1 MPLVFLPDNTTPA
14 PASSLTLD
22 YSYAIL
28 WIVTTFHFKL
38 IPSVTL
44 DLFHHWRKHMIHRT
58 AKEALLRLAS
68 QFPVIGITGPRQSGK
83 STLAKATFPDKR
95 YITFDDK
102 TIRELAASNP
112 SDFIAAFPAGAVIDE
127 AQKVPEIFD
136 ALKMHID
143 STGFMPGKFILTGSS
158 QFRLKQNM
166 TDSMAC
172 RAAFLILLPFSVKE
186 LNDEEILP
194 DNPYD
199 IIFGG
204 QYPPLYDPEK
214 HFISEDWYE
223 SYIDTYLDLDVRD
236 QINAENLSTFRKF
249 IQICAIH
256 SGQLLSMDSIA
267 RDVGISAPTVKK
279 WLSILEASFIIH
291 FLEPDTNNL
300 GRSIVKTP
308 KLYFIDSGLL
318 CHLLRLDA
326 KEELLLSR
334 YKGAVVET
342 FAVAEL
348 LKHRMNLG
356 KKPNLTF
363 FRDSKG
369 FEVDTIADWKHTFAI
384 EIKSANAPE
393 AKLSANTR
401 KYLALRGDA
410 DARNA
415 VFYLGDISMNING
428 TSYVSWKDWGTFLS

>member
-1 MPLVFLPDNTTPA
+1 
-14 PASSLTLD
+14 
-22 YSYAIL
+22 
-28 WIVTTFHFKL
+28 
-38 IPSVTL
+38 
-44 DLFHHWRKHMIHRT
+44 MINRT

-83 STLAKATFPDKR
+83 STLTKAVFPNKR
-95 YITFDDK
+95 YVTFDDR
-102 TIRELAASNP
+102 TMRELAISNP
-112 SDFIAAFPAGAVIDE
+112 SDFITAFPDGAIIDE

-136 ALKMHID
+136 ALKMHVD
-143 STGFMPGKFILTGSS
+143 NSEFTPGKFILTGSS

-166 TDSMAC
+166 TDSMAG
-172 RAAFLILLPFSVKE
+172 RVTFLKLLPFSVKE
-186 LNDEEILP
+186 LKDEGVLS

-204 QYPPLYDPEK
+204 QYPPLHDPEK
-214 HFISEDWYE
+214 HFIPEDWYE

-236 QINAENLSTFRKF
+236 QINADNLSTFKKF
-249 IQICAIH
+249 IQVCAIY

-267 RDVGISAPTVKK
+267 RDVGVSAPTIKK
-279 WLSILEASFIIH
+279 WLSILETSFIIH

-300 GRSIVKTP
+300 GKSIVKTP
-308 KLYFIDSGLL
+308 KLYFVDSGLL
-318 CHLLRLDA
+318 CHLLRLDS

-334 YKGAVVET
+334 HKGAVVET

-348 LKHRMNLG
+348 LKQRMNQG
-356 KKPNLTF
+356 KKPNLSF

-393 AKLSANTR
+393 AKLSANTK
-401 KYLALRGDA
+401 KYLELRKD
-410 DARNA
+410 DNARNA
-415 VFYLGDISMNING
+415 VFYLGNVSMTING
-428 TSYVSWKDWGTFLS
+428 TSYVAWKDWEDFL

>member
-1 MPLVFLPDNTTPA
+1 
-14 PASSLTLD
+14 
-22 YSYAIL
+22 
-28 WIVTTFHFKL
+28 
-38 IPSVTL
+38 
-44 DLFHHWRKHMIHRT
+44 MINRT

-83 STLAKATFPDKR
+83 STLTKAVFPNKR
-95 YITFDDK
+95 YVTFDDR
-102 TIRELAASNP
+102 TMRELAISNP
-112 SDFIAAFPAGAVIDE
+112 SDFIAAFPDGAIIDE

-143 STGFMPGKFILTGSS
+143 NSEFTPGKFILTGSS

-166 TDSMAC
+166 TDSMAG
-172 RAAFLILLPFSVKE
+172 RVTFLKLLPFSVKE
-186 LNDEEILP
+186 LKDEGVLS

-204 QYPPLYDPEK
+204 QYPPLHDPEK
-214 HFISEDWYE
+214 HFIPEDWYE

-236 QINAENLSTFRKF
+236 QINADNLSTFKKF
-249 IQICAIH
+249 IQVCAIY

-267 RDVGISAPTVKK
+267 RDVGVSAPTIKK
-279 WLSILEASFIIH
+279 WLSILETSFIIH

-300 GRSIVKTP
+300 GKSIVKTP

-318 CHLLRLDA
+318 CHLLRLDS

-334 YKGAVVET
+334 HKGAVVET

-348 LKHRMNLG
+348 LKQRMNQG
-356 KKPNLTF
+356 KKPNLSF

-393 AKLSANTR
+393 AKLSANTK
-401 KYLALRGDA
+401 KYLELRKD
-410 DARNA
+410 DNARNA
-415 VFYLGDISMNING
+415 VFYLGDVSMTING
-428 TSYVSWKDWGTFLS
+428 TSYVAWKDWGDFL

>member
-1 MPLVFLPDNTTPA
+1 
-14 PASSLTLD
+14 
-22 YSYAIL
+22 
-28 WIVTTFHFKL
+28 
-38 IPSVTL
+38 
-44 DLFHHWRKHMIHRT
+44 MINRT

-83 STLAKATFPDKR
+83 STLTKAVFPNKR
-95 YITFDDK
+95 YVTFDDR
-102 TIRELAASNP
+102 TMRELAISNP
-112 SDFIAAFPAGAVIDE
+112 SDFIAAFPDGAIIDE

-136 ALKMHID
+136 ALKMHVD
-143 STGFMPGKFILTGSS
+143 NSEFTPGKFILTGSS

-166 TDSMAC
+166 TDSMAG
-172 RAAFLILLPFSVKE
+172 RVTFLKLLPFSVKE
-186 LNDEEILP
+186 LKDEGVLS

-204 QYPPLYDPEK
+204 QYPPLHDPEK
-214 HFISEDWYE
+214 HFIPEDWYE

-236 QINAENLSTFRKF
+236 QIKADNLSTFKKF
-249 IQICAIH
+249 IQVCAIY

-267 RDVGISAPTVKK
+267 RDVGVSAPTIKK
-279 WLSILEASFIIH
+279 WLSILETSFIIH

-300 GRSIVKTP
+300 GKSIVKTP
-308 KLYFIDSGLL
+308 KLYFVDSGLL
-318 CHLLRLDA
+318 CHLLRLDS

-334 YKGAVVET
+334 HKGAVVET

-348 LKHRMNLG
+348 LKQRMNQG
-356 KKPNLTF
+356 KKPNLSF

-393 AKLSANTR
+393 AKLSANTK
-401 KYLALRGDA
+401 KYLELRKD
-410 DARNA
+410 DNARNA
-415 VFYLGDISMNING
+415 VFYLGDVSMTING
-428 TSYVSWKDWGTFLS
+428 TSYVAWKDWGDFL

>member
-1 MPLVFLPDNTTPA
+1 
-14 PASSLTLD
+14 
-22 YSYAIL
+22 
-28 WIVTTFHFKL
+28 
-38 IPSVTL
+38 
-44 DLFHHWRKHMIHRT
+44 MINRT

-83 STLAKATFPDKR
+83 STLTKAVFPNKR
-95 YITFDDK
+95 YVTFDDR
-102 TIRELAASNP
+102 TMRELAISNP
-112 SDFIAAFPAGAVIDE
+112 SDFIAAFPDGAIIDE

-136 ALKMHID
+136 ALKMRVD
-143 STGFMPGKFILTGSS
+143 NSEFTPGKYILTGSS

-166 TDSMAC
+166 TDSMAG
-172 RAAFLILLPFSVKE
+172 RVTFLKLLPFSVKE
-186 LNDEEILP
+186 LKDEGVLS

-204 QYPPLYDPEK
+204 QYPPLHDPEK
-214 HFISEDWYE
+214 HFIPEDWYE

-236 QINAENLSTFRKF
+236 QINADNLSTFKKF
-249 IQICAIH
+249 IQVCAIY

-267 RDVGISAPTVKK
+267 RDVGVSAPTIKK
-279 WLSILEASFIIH
+279 WLSILETSFIIH

-300 GRSIVKTP
+300 GKSIVKTP
-308 KLYFIDSGLL
+308 KLYFVDSGLL
-318 CHLLRLDA
+318 CHLLRLDS

-334 YKGAVVET
+334 HKGAVVET

-348 LKHRMNLG
+348 LKQRMNQG
-356 KKPNLTF
+356 KKPNLSF

-401 KYLALRGDA
+401 KYLELRKD
-410 DARNA
+410 DNARNA
-415 VFYLGDISMNING
+415 VFYLGDVSMTING
-428 TSYVSWKDWGTFLS
+428 TSYVAWKDWGDFL

>member
-1 MPLVFLPDNTTPA
+1 
-14 PASSLTLD
+14 
-22 YSYAIL
+22 
-28 WIVTTFHFKL
+28 
-38 IPSVTL
+38 
-44 DLFHHWRKHMIHRT
+44 MINRT

-83 STLAKATFPDKR
+83 STLTKAVFPNKR
-95 YITFDDK
+95 YVTFDDR
-102 TIRELAASNP
+102 TMRELAISNP
-112 SDFIAAFPAGAVIDE
+112 SDFIAAFPDGAIIDE

-136 ALKMHID
+136 ALKMHVD
-143 STGFMPGKFILTGSS
+143 NSEFTPGKFILTGSS

-166 TDSMAC
+166 TDSMAG
-172 RAAFLILLPFSVKE
+172 RVTFLKLLPFSVKE
-186 LNDEEILP
+186 LKDEGVLS

-204 QYPPLYDPEK
+204 QYPPLHDPEK
-214 HFISEDWYE
+214 HFIPEDWYE

-236 QINAENLSTFRKF
+236 QINVENITTFKKF
-249 IQICAIH
+249 IQVCAIY

-267 RDVGISAPTVKK
+267 RNVGVSAPTIKK
-279 WLSILEASFIIH
+279 WLSILESSFIIH

-300 GRSIVKTP
+300 GKTIVKTP

-318 CHLLRLDA
+318 CHLLRLDS

-334 YKGAVVET
+334 YKGAIVES

-356 KKPNLTF
+356 KKANLTF

-384 EIKSANAPE
+384 EIKSSNAPE
-393 AKLSANTR
+393 AKLSANTK
-401 KYLALRGDA
+401 KYLTLRGDA

-415 VFYLGDISMNING
+415 VFYLGDISITING
-428 TSYVSWKDWGTFLS
+428 TSYVSWKDWGEFLS